1 MFLPAEV
8 PANSQPQPPDMLIN
22 IWRSVSV
29 FCNCRKLPSPFRAG
43 SKCTPRCAGLSC
55 GRPGSAPP
63 PRLHLRAAEMKPP
76 GASPC
81 RPQPGFLP
89 LYVQRRGNSFLDT
102 AVTETAPRPFP
113 LSWCWES
120 GKLGSEADPGA
131 TCRPTLLSDGGVKA
145 PSCFAIH
152 WPPQD
157 SSQRRKCTKH
167 QGSGFTELLP
177 CTRQCVVARTL
188 AVTQDGNRR
197 SYLSPYNDVTQRQQ
211 TPCHPEI
218 LLHFPGCF
226 ANSDAIG
233 QRRRKSV

>member
-1 MFLPAEV
+1 MQAHKHLAFGFC
-8 PANSQPQPPDMLIN
+8 
-22 IWRSVSV
+22 V

-55 GRPGSAPP
+55 GCPGSAPP

-177 CTRQCVVARTL
+177 CTRQVGVHPSPFLESFGTSEEDQIQTAFFSLGYTETCQGLHRTM
-188 AVTQDGNRR
+188 G
-197 SYLSPYNDVTQRQQ
+197 
-211 TPCHPEI
+211 
-218 LLHFPGCF
+218 
-226 ANSDAIG
+226 
-233 QRRRKSV
+233 